1 MNNGGGARTP
11 RPGALVNLD
20 SSVLL
25 AEAGIKGRDFK
36 GTPGAS
42 GAVWQETIWSLKASF
57 SAPAFNS
64 DSEN

>member
-1 MNNGGGARTP
+1 MNNGGGARAP

-42 GAVWQETIWSLKASF
+42 GAVWQETTWSSKAS
-57 SAPAFNS
+57 FNS